1 MRKARAQIN
10 NERLQV
16 SSDILRALAH
26 PLRMKILEFI
36 DKNKTI
42 NVNKIYN
49 TLKLEQSITS
59 QHLKILRSSGL
70 VHTHREGKFIH
81 YTVDYPKLVNAMR
94 AVDGFLDGGRLEQ

>member
-1 MRKARAQIN
+1 MRKAKAEITDV
-10 NERLQV
+10 RLQN

-36 DKNKTI
+36 DKNKII

-59 QHLKILRSSGL
+59 QHLKILRASGL
-70 VHTHREGKFIH
+70 VQTHREGKFIH
-81 YTVDYPKLVNAMR
+81 YTIDYPRLDNAMR
-94 AVDGFLDGGRLEQ
+94 AVDGFLDGVKMD